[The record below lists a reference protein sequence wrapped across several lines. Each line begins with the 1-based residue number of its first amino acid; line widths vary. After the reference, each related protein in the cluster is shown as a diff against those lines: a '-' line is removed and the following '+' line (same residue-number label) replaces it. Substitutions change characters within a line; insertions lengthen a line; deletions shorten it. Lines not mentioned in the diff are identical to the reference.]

1 MKGKRVIVT
10 GGMGFIGSNL
20 ADYLARD
27 NEVLV
32 IDDLSTG
39 RRENLGNC
47 EQGTITFVEGS
58 LTKLDLPRL
67 FQGYDYVFHQ
77 AALPSVPR
85 SITDPVGSNEA
96 NVTGTVKVLTAA
108 KDSGIKKVI
117 FASSSS
123 VYGDSKVMP
132 KVETMPLN
140 PLSPY
145 AASKAACELY
155 SKVFQEIYGL
165 PTVALR
171 YFNVFGPRQDP
182 NSQYAAVI
190 PKFITAIMQGRSP
203 TVYGDGEQSRDF
215 SYIKHVVRANVLAA
229 ETGMAGVY
237 NIACGRSITINQL
250 VLMLNDILGTA
261 VKPVYQDPLKGDIK
275 HSLADI
281 SKARAFG
288 YDPAGNFQ
296 DELRETVEWFS
307 SCHS

>member
-20 ADYLARD
+20 ADHLAGD

-39 RRENLGNC
+39 RRENLGDC
-47 EQGTITFVEGS
+47 KQGTIRFVNGN
-58 LTKLDLPRL
+58 LTRLDLPAL
-67 FQGYDYVFHQ
+67 FKGYDYVFHE

-85 SITDPVGSNEA
+85 SIADPVGSNEA
-96 NVTGTVKVLTAA
+96 GVTSTVKVLTAA

-155 SKVFQEIYGL
+155 CKVFQEIYGM

-190 PKFITAIMQGRSP
+190 PKFITAIRQGRSP
-203 TVYGDGEQSRDF
+203 AIYGDGEQSRDF
-215 SYIKHVVRANVLAA
+215 SYVNHVVRANVLAA
-229 ETGMAGVY
+229 ESGMAGVY

-250 VLMLNDILGTA
+250 VAMLNEYPGHGREAGIPG
-261 VKPVYQDPLKGDIK
+261 
-275 HSLADI
+275 
-281 SKARAFG
+281 
-288 YDPAGNFQ
+288 PAERRHQTFAGRYNEGQ
-296 DELRETVEWFS
+296 VIRV
-307 SCHS
+307 